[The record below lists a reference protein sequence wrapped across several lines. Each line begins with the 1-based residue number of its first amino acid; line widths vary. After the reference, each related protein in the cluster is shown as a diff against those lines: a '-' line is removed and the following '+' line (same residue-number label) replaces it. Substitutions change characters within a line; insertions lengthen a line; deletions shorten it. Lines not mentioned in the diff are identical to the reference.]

1 MVIIFCSI
9 SKIIPATHCKDVWTV
24 AKLLDFYYREIN
36 KTNLPVHR
44 TAPQCF
50 HAVAPEEKKQTNMGV
65 REATA
70 ANTHTCIDKS
80 VREVEA
86 SLFQGCTH
94 THRHK
99 VNVKLFLQHL
109 KQITETLS
117 GITLTFR
124 ILISLPRSI
133 WDLDKFFLLMHFM
146 ATSQSVF
153 CRTEGKKGKKK
164 NERRRVKTCYSFDK
178 S

>member
-1 MVIIFCSI
+1 
-9 SKIIPATHCKDVWTV
+9 
-24 AKLLDFYYREIN
+24 
-36 KTNLPVHR
+36 
-44 TAPQCF
+44 
-50 HAVAPEEKKQTNMGV
+50 MGV

-109 KQITETLS
+109 RQITETLS

-164 NERRRVKTCYSFDK
+164 NERRRVKTCYSFDR